1 MGPPDGCAIHDSQE
15 THGSVTVIL
24 SDRIMRGIGLGTVS
38 RISAHKTLRDLEAEY
53 VDCWVPS
60 QAFSLLP
67 GSVFQVH

>member
-53 VDCWVPS
+53 VDHC
-60 QAFSLLP
+60 FSLLP